1 MEQAVSTFRG
11 QINSK
16 NIEGNLI
23 NELKNDSEKAKH
35 FHERIEKVSIQISDG
50 KRGAEFKKRIQ
61 SLNLAKEAS
70 DLTSKLTKYVQTEI
84 NKLQPD
90 DEYGSMKEARRYVR
104 NFNSKIEDLQPK
116 IKVELES
123 IIDKTIK
130 ESADEIMKEYL
141 QHINSIVSELDI
153 EEFDSE
159 IAGIN
164 IGDMFTSSLRSTNDM
179 LSDFIETK
187 KVKVGTR
194 TVKDSTWWKPWTWGR
209 TREENVYESKELV
222 NLDEFYT
229 EAVEIINKDFDKSVN
244 SAIIESKQ
252 ISEDFKKY
260 FLNEIDKL
268 EKLLSEKINELKEMT
283 QNVESIEKHIKENEK
298 NQVWLKDFSNRLDSI
313 LKI

>member
-1 MEQAVSTFRG
+1 
-11 QINSK
+11 
-16 NIEGNLI
+16 
-23 NELKNDSEKAKH
+23 
-35 FHERIEKVSIQISDG
+35 
-50 KRGAEFKKRIQ
+50 
-61 SLNLAKEAS
+61 
-70 DLTSKLTKYVQTEI
+70 
-84 NKLQPD
+84 
-90 DEYGSMKEARRYVR
+90 
-104 NFNSKIEDLQPK
+104 
-116 IKVELES
+116 
-123 IIDKTIK
+123 
-130 ESADEIMKEYL
+130 MKEYL